1 MQNSHSGEW
10 MIFESSRIQQP
21 FMVTLNHGNNP
32 VVVKKPD
39 WFVVIES
46 STQMVS
52 MREGLQSLEG
62 LVL

>member
-1 MQNSHSGEW
+1 

-32 VVVKKPD
+32 VVAKKPD

-52 MREGLQSLEG
+52 TGEGLQSLEG